1 MLTFLRFVGVTNAA
15 VWLGALV
22 FFTVGAGPA
31 FFSDEM
37 LRLLGRPY
45 AGAAAQIVLERYFD
59 LQIICA
65 AIALSH
71 AFAERLYT
79 GKPVGNISM
88 IVLSLLLGISLLG
101 RFVVE
106 PKMKQLHMQM
116 YAVQTNS
123 AQKAE
128 AKRSFGMFHGASQIV
143 NLLVIAGVL
152 AHFSQT
158 AGPGVATRRV
168 R

>member
-15 VWLGALV
+15 IWLGSLA
-22 FFTVGAGPA
+22 FFTFGAGPA

-65 AIALSH
+65 AVALVHS
-71 AFAERLYT
+71 FAERLYT
-79 GKPVGNISM
+79 GKIGGHFSAVI
-88 IVLSLLLGISLLG
+88 LSLLLGISLLG

-106 PKMKQLHMQM
+106 PQMKQLHLQM
-116 YAVQTNS
+116 YAVQTTP
-123 AQKAE
+123 AQKSA
-128 AKRSFGMFHGASQIV
+128 AKRTFGMLHGASQIV
-143 NLLVIAGVL
+143 NLLVFAGVL
-152 AHFSQT
+152 VHFWQT